1 MHSTVFN
8 IIIFLSTLSMLMQ
21 KYALKLK
28 DNLPNLLLVVLD
40 FLSIEPKLMGVKIKG
55 PKFSLLFSNF
65 EGRKN
70 GFKF

>member
-1 MHSTVFN
+1 
-8 IIIFLSTLSMLMQ
+8 MLMQ
-21 KYALKLK
+21 RYALKLK

-55 PKFSLLFSNF
+55 PKFSLLFSSF

>member
-1 MHSTVFN
+1 
-8 IIIFLSTLSMLMQ
+8 MLMQ

-55 PKFSLLFSNF
+55 PKFSLLFSSF